1 MLNSCA
7 LVGRIATD
15 PELKHTTS
23 GTAVCNFRLAVERA
37 RKADGQP
44 DADFID
50 VVAFGKS
57 AEFVAEYLDKGAL
70 VGVTG
75 RIQARQWQALDGTSR
90 RAVEVV
96 ADTVQALESKHEA
109 ERRRAAKSAGA
120 AAPAP
125 APAPGPAPA
134 PMMDDV
140 PVDDDPFADGV

>member
-15 PELKHTTS
+15 TETKHAAS
-23 GTAVCNFRLAVERA
+23 GTAVCNFRIAVERA

-57 AEFVAEYLDKGAL
+57 AEFVAQYLDKGAL

-75 RIQARQWQALDGTSR
+75 RIQARQWQAADGTNR

-96 ADTVQALESKHEA
+96 ADTVQALESKYEA
-109 ERRRAAKSAGA
+109 ERRRAAKGAGA
-120 AAPAP
+120 TAPAP
-125 APAPGPAPA
+125 TAQT
-134 PMMDDV
+134 MDDV
-140 PVDDDPFADGV
+140 PVDDDPFASGV

>member
-15 PELKHTTS
+15 TESKYTNS

-50 VVAFGKS
+50 IVAFGKS
-57 AEFVAEYLDKGAL
+57 AEFVAQYLDKGAL

-75 RIQARQWQALDGTSR
+75 RIQARQWQAADGTNR

-109 ERRRAAKSAGA
+109 DRRRAANGT

-125 APAPGPAPA
+125 APAQT
-134 PMMDDV
+134 MDDV
-140 PVDDDPFADGV
+140 PVDDDPFASGV

>member
-1 MLNSCA
+1 MLNACA

-15 PELKHTTS
+15 PEIKHTTS
-23 GTAVCNFRLAVERA
+23 GTAVCNLRIAVERT
-37 RKADGQP
+37 RKVDGQP

-50 VVAFGKS
+50 IVAFGKS
-57 AEFVAEYLDKGAL
+57 AEFVAQYLDKGAL
-70 VGVTG
+70 VAVTG
-75 RIQARQWQALDGTSR
+75 RIQARQWQAADGTSR

-109 ERRRAAKSAGA
+109 ERRRAAKGA
-120 AAPAP
+120 TS
-125 APAPGPAPA
+125 PAPA

>member
-15 PELKHTTS
+15 TESKYTNS

-57 AEFVAEYLDKGAL
+57 AEFVAQYLDKGAL
-70 VGVTG
+70 VAVTG

-109 ERRRAAKSAGA
+109 ERRRAAKGAGA
-120 AAPAP
+120 TAPAP
-125 APAPGPAPA
+125 TAQT
-134 PMMDDV
+134 MDDV
-140 PVDDDPFADGV
+140 PVDDDPFASGV